1 MEWIKHVDMQA
12 LTAAAVSKLTA
23 LYGKRDVAV
32 DGAKR
37 AALTVW
43 ARLTALVAAVCACFR
58 RPGLS
63 EIAAVTAFALAA
75 IGGIVSIFKKSWRKL
90 APLFAVLAAL
100 GTVIVVLR
108 CLFPRRE
115 D

>member
-1 MEWIKHVDMQA
+1 MEWIKHLDGKA
-12 LTAAAVSKLTA
+12 LAATAVGKLTA
-23 LYGKRDVAV
+23 LYEKRGAAV
-32 DGAKR
+32 DGARR

-43 ARLTALVAAVCACFR
+43 ARLAAMVAAVCACFR

-63 EIAAVTAFALAA
+63 EIAAVAAFALAA
-75 IGGIVSIFKKSWRKL
+75 VGGIVSIFKKSWRKL
-90 APLFAVLAAL
+90 APLFAILAAL
-100 GTVIVVLR
+100 GTVIIVLR